1 MSNDDDAKAP
11 LLKSRGLLDK
21 FAWSREYR
29 AGADESI
36 DEPPIFGTDDW
47 SVDLDDSLSVDFN
60 WPSLEP
66 STKAAAKSSNPLP
79 ADTTNSIDGEAIP
92 EKIVT
97 ERDLVWK
104 RLSPDEGYLLGFVDG
119 NTSLNDLADITGWE
133 TQTLNRAMAR
143 LMKVQV
149 IRLK

>member
-1 MSNDDDAKAP
+1 MSKDNDAKAP
-11 LLKSRGLLDK
+11 LLKSRALLDK

-60 WPSLEP
+60 WPSIATSGKLAPEASVP
-66 STKAAAKSSNPLP
+66 ASAKMITP
-79 ADTTNSIDGEAIP
+79 IDGEAIP
-92 EKIVT
+92 EKTVT
-97 ERDLVWK
+97 VRDLVWK

-119 NTSLNDLADITGWE
+119 NTSLNDLVDITGWKKHE
-133 TQTLNRAMAR
+133 LNRVVAR

-149 IRLK
+149 IQLK